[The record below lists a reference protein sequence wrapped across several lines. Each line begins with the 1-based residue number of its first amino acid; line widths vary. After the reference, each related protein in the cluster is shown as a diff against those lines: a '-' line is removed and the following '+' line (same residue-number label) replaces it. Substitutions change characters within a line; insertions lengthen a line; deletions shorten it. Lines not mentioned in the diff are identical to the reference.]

1 MKKLWSGARLE
12 LAHSCGKRGFT
23 LSKRYLLAAGLIIA
37 LVVSSVA
44 FGAVVT
50 KVEFNGSF
58 PKDPDASISFL
69 VKRWNGVNHKI
80 RWWEVRDF
88 NINCTRSGHTE
99 WNGEATSDAVV
110 EHRHWRSGVV
120 DNYFQGTF
128 RKGNRNSA
136 DGTLELT
143 FRGIHLG
150 HGPENCHGGPRV
162 FHAHASS
169 TN

>member
-1 MKKLWSGARLE
+1 M
-12 LAHSCGKRGFT
+12 
-23 LSKRYLLAAGLIIA
+23 SKRFLLGAGLIIA

-44 FGAVVT
+44 FGAVAT

-58 PKDPDASISFL
+58 PKDPNASITFL

-80 RWWEVRDF
+80 RWWQVNNF
-88 NINCTRSGHTE
+88 NINCTRSGHIE
-99 WNGEATSDAVV
+99 WDGNATSDAVV
-110 EHRHWRSGVV
+110 EHRQWESGIV
-120 DNYFQGTF
+120 DNHFQGTF
-128 RKGNRNSA
+128 RKGNRNRA

-162 FHAHASS
+162 FHAR
-169 TN
+169 TVPIN